1 MTRAKHKPS
10 KSTSHLI
17 QFRWNEKDEWA
28 MQALEELEHRE
39 KKDKDFTSRGRFFAD
54 AVLNFIGRPIPR
66 RSTLAEVSAKLD
78 RVLDQQAEFGNL
90 LIAAIQNGGID
101 PAKYINPEN
110 GHSLQDDLGEQIPQ
124 DVYEQMF
131 SGVQGKKFDVD

>member
-10 KSTSHLI
+10 ESTSHLI

-28 MQALEELEHRE
+28 MQALEEFERR
-39 KKDKDFTSRGRFFAD
+39 KKEPDFKSAGRYFAE
-54 AVLNFIGRPIPR
+54 AVLYFVGRPIPR

-90 LIAAIQNGGID
+90 LIVAIQNGGID